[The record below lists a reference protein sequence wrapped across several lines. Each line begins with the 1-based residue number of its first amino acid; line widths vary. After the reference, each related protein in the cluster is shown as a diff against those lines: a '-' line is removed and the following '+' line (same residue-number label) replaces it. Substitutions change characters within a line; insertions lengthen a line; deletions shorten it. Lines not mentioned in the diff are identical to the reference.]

1 MIAARD
7 CAPRAIG
14 ELLRG
19 QPLSKAKI
27 RFAWHT
33 SVGSSMARATSVE
46 LDPKGTLYV
55 RTDSEHWRRETIRSA
70 GVIKQRLARLLGRH
84 VVKRVAVRQR
94 G

>member
-1 MIAARD
+1 M
-7 CAPRAIG
+7 
-14 ELLRG
+14 LRG

-33 SVGSSMARATSVE
+33 SVGASMARATSVE
-46 LDPKGTLYV
+46 LDPTGTLYV

-70 GVIKQRLARLLGRH
+70 GVIKQRLAALLGQH
-84 VVKRVAVRQR
+84 IVKRVTVKAR